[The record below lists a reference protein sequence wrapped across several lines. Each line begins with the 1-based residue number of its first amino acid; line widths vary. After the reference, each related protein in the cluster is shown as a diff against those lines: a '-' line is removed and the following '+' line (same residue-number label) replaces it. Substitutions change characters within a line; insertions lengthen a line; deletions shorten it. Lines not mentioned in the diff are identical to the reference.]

1 MEILRW
7 GAFAVGIA
15 LVLWT
20 WNSVVRALVVPRG
33 LQTALPRF
41 LARRTQSGFQWLARR
56 FDEYEARDRVLAFQA
71 PLFLLAMLFSWL
83 LFFVLGYALLLWP
96 FVGGL
101 PQAMLESGSSVFTLG
116 FAATHSTGAT
126 FVHFFAAITGL
137 VIVALLVGYLPTLYA
152 AFNRRETAVTMLQ
165 SRAGAPAWGP
175 ELLWRYTNVGLL
187 PVLGDLYAEWERW
200 AADVAESHTNYPA
213 LIFFRSPHPLRNWVL
228 ALLAV
233 MDSAALILA
242 LAPATAPVQARLC
255 LRMGFLCLR
264 DIAEFLR
271 IPYDP
276 DPLPDEPIELTEEEF
291 CAGIERLKGVDF
303 PIERDFHEA
312 WPHFRGWRVNYESL
326 AYTLCDVVSA
336 APGPWSGPRSELPGM
351 EIIPQR
357 PANRTP
363 DDAVIQT
370 PKGAGLGH

>member
-1 MEILRW
+1 MNVLRW
-7 GAFAVGIA
+7 FGFAIGVA

-20 WNSVVRALVVPRG
+20 GNSVVRSLIVPRG
-33 LQTALPRF
+33 LQSALPRF
-41 LARRTQSGFQWLARR
+41 LARRAQRGFQWLARR

-71 PLFLLAMLFSWL
+71 PSFLLAMLFSWL
-83 LFFVLGYALLLWP
+83 FLFVIGYALLLWP
-96 FVGGL
+96 FVKEFPL
-101 PQAMLESGSSVFTLG
+101 ALLESGSSVFTLG
-116 FAATHSTGAT
+116 FAATHSVGPTV
-126 FVHFFAAITGL
+126 VHFLAAATGL

-175 ELLWRYTNVGLL
+175 ELLWRYANVGLL
-187 PVLGDLYAEWERW
+187 PALGDLYDEWERW
-200 AADVAESHTNYPA
+200 AADVAETHTNYPA

-233 MDSAALILA
+233 MDSAALMLA
-242 LAPATAPVQARLC
+242 LAPASAPVQARLC

-264 DIAEFLR
+264 DIAGFLR

-276 DPLPDEPIELTEEEF
+276 DPLPDEPIDLTEEEF
-291 CAGIERLKGVDF
+291 AAGVGRLKDGAF
-303 PIERDFHEA
+303 PMERTFEEA
-312 WPHFRGWRVNYESL
+312 WPHFRGWRVNYEAV

-351 EIIPQR
+351 EIVPQR

-363 DDAVIQT
+363 EDLVRAR
-370 PKGAGLGH
+370 PKGEGVGH